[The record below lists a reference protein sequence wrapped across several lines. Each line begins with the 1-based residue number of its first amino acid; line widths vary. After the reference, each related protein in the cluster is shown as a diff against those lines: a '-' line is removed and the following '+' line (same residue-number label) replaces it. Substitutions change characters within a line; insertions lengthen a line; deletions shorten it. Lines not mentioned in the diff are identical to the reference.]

1 MKGLET
7 RESSSAVRVEPNLE
21 PNPDAAD
28 VGSSNKL
35 NATAALVDYHCEEG
49 GGGVPARV
57 SRSHTAPTGHAPL
70 PLSL

>member
-28 VGSSNKL
+28 VGS
-35 NATAALVDYHCEEG
+35 AALVDYHCEEG

-57 SRSHTAPTGHAPL
+57 SRSHTAPTRHAPL

>member
-28 VGSSNKL
+28 VGSSN
-35 NATAALVDYHCEEG
+35 
-49 GGGVPARV
+49 
-57 SRSHTAPTGHAPL
+57 
-70 PLSL
+70 